1 MHAVELARQLDITEV
16 IVPVT
21 PGTFSAWGMLQTD
34 VRRDL
39 QRTHYRQL
47 TGLDPAELEGA
58 FREIEKQGAALL
70 SEEGIPTERQSFER
84 TADLRYEG
92 QEYALSIPVGTPG
105 ETLDIAALRAVFDAL
120 YLTRYGHA
128 SPEAPAEIVKI
139 GVVATGLIDRPRAE
153 TPSPEPRSPWIRRPV
168 LFGAASYDAEI
179 VPREEIGLGEVIH
192 GPAIVEEATSTIVI
206 PPGWAATV
214 IEGAHLSI
222 RQEEQ

>member
-1 MHAVELARQLDITEV
+1 M
-16 IVPVT
+16 
-21 PGTFSAWGMLQTD
+21 
-34 VRRDL
+34 
-39 QRTHYRQL
+39 
-47 TGLDPAELEGA
+47 
-58 FREIEKQGAALL
+58 
-70 SEEGIPTERQSFER
+70 
-84 TADLRYEG
+84 
-92 QEYALSIPVGTPG
+92 
-105 ETLDIAALRAVFDAL
+105 
-120 YLTRYGHA
+120 
-128 SPEAPAEIVKI
+128 KI

-206 PPGWAATV
+206 PPGWAGTV